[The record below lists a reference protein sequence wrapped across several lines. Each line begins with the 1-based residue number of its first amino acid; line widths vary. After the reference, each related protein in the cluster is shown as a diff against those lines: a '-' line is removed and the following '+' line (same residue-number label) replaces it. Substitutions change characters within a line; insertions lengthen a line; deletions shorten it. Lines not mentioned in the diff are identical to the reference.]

1 MEQNKCITT
10 GVEPTQYAQY
20 AKYSSSGCMGQKV
33 PTHPMKVSRN
43 HQQYH
48 VAPFMACFYRLI
60 KPLLYFPP
68 PSFPDSV
75 FFFTDLT
82 LLLQFFYYF
91 YTFVDVCFLHVMTA
105 HHQWLHCFLRATN
118 SSLVTCVQHNRSAM
132 ACNVHILISQFST
145 LPNQQNEHNYFLFT
159 GEMHYPM

>member
-1 MEQNKCITT
+1 MAQNKCISP
-10 GVEPTQYAQY
+10 GVEPTQYALSY
-20 AKYSSSGCMGQKV
+20 STAKYSSSGYMGQKV

-48 VAPFMACFYRLI
+48 IAPFIEGFYRLV
-60 KPLLYFPP
+60 KLLLYLSP

-105 HHQWLHCFLRATN
+105 LHQWLHSSLRAAN
-118 SSLVTCVQHNRSAM
+118 SPLVICVQHNRSAM

-145 LPNQQNEHNYFLFT
+145 LPN
-159 GEMHYPM
+159 